1 VTGRGELCAQVVSDA
16 NDHCEA
22 GHSNKIRTES
32 TVEFKTPGGNDLGD
46 ETTSFEIDEISGTGP
61 DKVGDQIKTTRE
73 RKCFSRELLA
83 KCTGISEGKLS
94 EIEDGT
100 AEIEVTEA
108 ALIAAALDLSLSEL
122 LGKGLSPQLRLT
134 EEEGNSLTTPRDD
147 ATRQGR
153 NGNPPKT
160 VNFAI
165 GDRDILAAELELVT
179 ELAIGFADERVDHV
193 EVRVDRDNLEL
204 LRFALDTLVVIRP
217 NDNPTHSGGQQS

>member
-1 VTGRGELCAQVVSDA
+1 MKRL
-16 NDHCEA
+16 
-22 GHSNKIRTES
+22 R
-32 TVEFKTPGGNDLGD
+32 
-46 ETTSFEIDEISGTGP
+46 FEIDEISGTGP

-83 KCTGISEGKLS
+83 KCTGISEGKLP

-108 ALIAAALDLSLSEL
+108 ALIAAALDLSLSELLGKGLSPQLRLSEL

-179 ELAIGFADERVDHV
+179 ELAIRFADERVDHV
-193 EVRVDRDNLEL
+193 EVRVDRDDLEL